1 MKKTVVFTVLLS
13 LLGCMMLMGC
23 GGSQDANT
31 DESINNTALTKMN
44 VGYLASPEHL
54 LYFVA
59 KEKGFFEQ
67 EGIDAELF
75 QFTNSAEGLNA
86 TIAGKLDVG
95 SFGVSA
101 PLAFMA
107 KGADVVVIGGQNSGA
122 CALVCDPARYD
133 ELKDINNYKG
143 KKIASVRLSTADV
156 IFRGA
161 LLDAGI
167 DWRKGDA
174 EMIEM
179 ESPAATMEALKKGRV
194 DAALIWTPYVAMAED
209 HGVKIAMYITD
220 LFENNVC
227 CRQAV
232 MRSNLEENP
241 ERWQNFMAALIKAY
255 DFYQTHH
262 EETIDITEKYVKV
275 DKKYLR
281 KETYAD
287 DATMICSP
295 DPLRLSTNRYW
306 NIMKET
312 GFINSDITMDDHID
326 TTVYKT
332 ALDRLLKEQP
342 DNRNYKQLSTEFAVN
357 N

>member
-1 MKKTVVFTVLLS
+1 MGVILCT
-13 LLGCMMLMGC
+13 GC
-23 GGSQDANT
+23 STPSEPSDDAAQNT
-31 DESINNTALTKMN
+31 PMN
-44 VGYLASPEHL
+44 IGYLASPEHL

-59 KEKGFFEQ
+59 KEKGFFEE
-67 EGIDAELF
+67 EGIDARLF

-86 TIAGKLDVG
+86 TLSGKLDVG

-101 PLAFMA
+101 PLAFTA
-107 KGADVVVIGGQNSGA
+107 KGADIVVIGGQNSGA
-122 CALVCDPARYD
+122 CALVCNPGRYD
-133 ELKDINNYKG
+133 ELKDIRNYAG

-167 DWRKGDA
+167 DWRKGEA
-174 EMIEM
+174 QVIEM

-194 DAALIWTPYVAMAED
+194 DAALIWSPYVAMAED
-209 HGVKIAMYITD
+209 QGVKIAMHITD

-232 MRSNLEENP
+232 MGTELKKNP
-241 ERWQNFMAALIKAY
+241 ERWRHFMGALIKAY

-287 DATMICSP
+287 DATMVCSP
-295 DPLRLSTNRYW
+295 DPLKKSTQRYW

-312 GFINSDITMDDHID
+312 GFIHSDIAIEDHID
-326 TTVYKT
+326 TSVYEA
-332 ALDRLLKEQP
+332 ALARLLRENP
-342 DNRNYKQLSTEFAVN
+342 DNERYKSLTAEFALN